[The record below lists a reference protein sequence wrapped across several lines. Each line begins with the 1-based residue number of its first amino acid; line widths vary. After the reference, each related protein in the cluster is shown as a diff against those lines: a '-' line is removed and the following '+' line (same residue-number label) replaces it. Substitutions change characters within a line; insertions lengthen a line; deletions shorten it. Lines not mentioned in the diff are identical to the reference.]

1 MTNIDSKD
9 TPKILLIDSCG
20 FDGSSQP
27 EDILVQEALEMIEN
41 RHQKRETLAQ
51 KAILSVDSSGF
62 DGGSVPDD
70 VSKTVAF
77 RMLENRRKKRELLAQ
92 ESATALSAPSEQS
105 WRAGRSTPSN

>member
-1 MTNIDSKD
+1 MTNTNSKD
-9 TPKILLIDSCG
+9 IPAILLVDSSG

-27 EDILVQEALEMIEN
+27 EDISVQEALEMIEN

-62 DGGSVPDD
+62 DGSSVPDD

-77 RMLENRRKKRELLAQ
+77 RMLENRRKRRELLAQ
-92 ESATALSAPSEQS
+92 ESSIALSAPGEQS
-105 WRAGRSTPSN
+105 